1 MFVHPVISLK
11 SESLQVEV
19 CLYVLPT
26 GTTRQT
32 GCLLHIHGEN
42 FNAIIA
48 IFKIEVKKKKN
59 QKIHMHVILSPPKRK
74 KKKATTSEPA
84 KAAAICSFLQ
94 KLKNYIR
101 KCSTTAYENLM
112 WTPCSVPANIWCP
125 EIDKSCLAI
134 CLTDLQHI
142 TNTAALLIH
151 GFILWMAKATE
162 IES

>member
-1 MFVHPVISLK
+1 
-11 SESLQVEV
+11 
-19 CLYVLPT
+19 
-26 GTTRQT
+26 
-32 GCLLHIHGEN
+32 
-42 FNAIIA
+42 
-48 IFKIEVKKKKN
+48 
-59 QKIHMHVILSPPKRK
+59 MHVILSPPKRK

-134 CLTDLQHI
+134 CLTDL
-142 TNTAALLIH
+142 
-151 GFILWMAKATE
+151 
-162 IES
+162 

>member
-1 MFVHPVISLK
+1 MFFLLVRQDKQGACYIFMGKILMPLQQFSKLK
-11 SESLQVEV
+11 L
-19 CLYVLPT
+19 
-26 GTTRQT
+26 
-32 GCLLHIHGEN
+32 
-42 FNAIIA
+42 
-48 IFKIEVKKKKN
+48 KKKK
-59 QKIHMHVILSPPKRK
+59 PKNTHACNPFTTK

-112 WTPCSVPANIWCP
+112 WTPCLVPANIWCP

-134 CLTDLQHI
+134 CLTDLQHV
-142 TNTAALLIH
+142 TNTVALLIH